1 MELNSAGQWPSRS
14 RIEDLCP
21 NVINMSIL
29 NIVNVAF
36 VVLAEQCVSHMSLSC
51 LACVF
56 KRMCVFS
63 NNLNLYSSFLNI
75 VFFTVLAESCVGT
88 YEISDC
94 YICFLK
100 EA

>member
-1 MELNSAGQWPSRS
+1 MFAHVSQLLS
-14 RIEDLCP
+14 LCVQE
-21 NVINMSIL
+21 NVCI
-29 NIVNVAF
+29 
-36 VVLAEQCVSHMSLSC
+36 
-51 LACVF
+51 
-56 KRMCVFS
+56 S

-88 YEISDC
+88 YEISDR